1 MRRTLASSSSAPSR
15 SNGVTI
21 AVRMPPM
28 KPTSLSSVRL
38 GAPYRARRTSGTA
51 AANGRIPCRKM
62 QTERDY
68 SHRTTVEKLGVV
80 PAQRV
85 EIAGDV
91 GPGLRR
97 DVKEALGRGLVRSG
111 ELDGAIVLV
120 ESEDEAK
127 EALVRYRARLRDTGY
142 LWIITRKRGHERY
155 LNQMAL
161 VPHAKRLGLIDN
173 KTCSIDDERSGI
185 RFVVHRRREEIDQV
199 VAGDRLETHVVAEE
213 QTARLTRREERDRRI
228 VLIERPVEMLL
239 RLP

>member
-1 MRRTLASSSSAPSR
+1 
-15 SNGVTI
+15 
-21 AVRMPPM
+21 
-28 KPTSLSSVRL
+28 
-38 GAPYRARRTSGTA
+38 
-51 AANGRIPCRKM
+51 M
-62 QTERDY
+62 QTQRDY

-120 ESEDEAK
+120 ESEEEAK

-142 LWIITRKRGHERY
+142 LWLITRKRGHEGY
-155 LNQMAL
+155 LNQMTL

-185 RFVVHRRREEIDQV
+185 RFVVPRALRGNGR
-199 VAGDRLETHVVAEE
+199 T
-213 QTARLTRREERDRRI
+213 TAA
-228 VLIERPVEMLL
+228 
-239 RLP
+239 

>member
-1 MRRTLASSSSAPSR
+1 
-15 SNGVTI
+15 
-21 AVRMPPM
+21 
-28 KPTSLSSVRL
+28 
-38 GAPYRARRTSGTA
+38 
-51 AANGRIPCRKM
+51 M

-80 PAQRV
+80 PAERV

-120 ESEDEAK
+120 ESEDDAK

-142 LWIITRKRGHERY
+142 LWMITRKRGHEHY

-185 RFVVHRRREEIDQV
+185 RFVVPRALRGDGRE
-199 VAGDRLETHVVAEE
+199 
-213 QTARLTRREERDRRI
+213 TAA
-228 VLIERPVEMLL
+228 
-239 RLP
+239 